1 MLLQLDVP
9 CLVDTPGKPAIFF
22 EGKQR
27 SGLGGV
33 GIWEKGIGRKGGYN
47 NCCLDIIYVRSGS
60 GGGTGPILPSFKF
73 RAEHS

>member
-1 MLLQLDVP
+1 
-9 CLVDTPGKPAIFF
+9 
-22 EGKQR
+22 
-27 SGLGGV
+27 LGGV